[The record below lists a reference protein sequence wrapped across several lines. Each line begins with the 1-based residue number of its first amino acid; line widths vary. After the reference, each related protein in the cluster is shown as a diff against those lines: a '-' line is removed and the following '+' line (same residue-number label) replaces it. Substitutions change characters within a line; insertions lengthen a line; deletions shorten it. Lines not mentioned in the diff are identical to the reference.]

1 MAGGDDPEVPSLF
14 LIVQLSDLHIGA
26 DWADGDPD
34 AGLAAAV
41 ESVRAIRPQPDVA
54 LVTGDLVDSGSDA
67 EYERVAELLAPLAMP
82 IHVLAGNHDD
92 RAALRRHFPLPGA
105 DTEPICYS
113 VDLGPLRLVVL
124 DSTIPG
130 EDSGGL
136 DDQRLAWLER
146 ELAASPE
153 QPVLMAMHHPP
164 LRTGVPAWD
173 KIGLADEDRL
183 LLGEVVERHPQ
194 VRRIVAG
201 HVHRTIA
208 GELAGRPVLT
218 IPSTYAQSRLDFGS
232 RKLEFALEPA
242 GFAVHAVFDGEVSSH
257 LEPVA

>member
-1 MAGGDDPEVPSLF
+1 MVGGDDLEVPSPF

-26 DWADGDPD
+26 DWGGRDPD
-34 AGLAAAV
+34 ARLAAAV

-54 LVTGDLVDSGSDA
+54 LVTGDLAEHGTDA
-67 EYERVAELLAPLAMP
+67 EYERVAELLSPLPMP
-82 IHVLAGNHDD
+82 IYVLAGNHDD
-92 RAALRRHFPLPGA
+92 RAALRRHFLLPGA
-105 DTEPICYS
+105 DAGPICYS

-130 EDSGGL
+130 VDSGEL
-136 DDQRLAWLER
+136 DGERLAWLKR

-153 QPVLMAMHHPP
+153 QPVLIAMHHPP
-164 LRTGVPAWD
+164 LLIGVPAWD

-183 LLGEVVERHPQ
+183 LLGEVVQRHPQ

-208 GELAGRPVLT
+208 GELAGRSVLT
-218 IPSTYAQSRLDFGS
+218 VPSTYAQSRLEFGS
-232 RKLEFALEPA
+232 WELEFTLEPA
-242 GFAVHAVFDGEVSSH
+242 GFALHAVLDGEVSSH
-257 LEPVA
+257 LQPVA